1 MCFFHLLI
9 GICSGIFVRLQTI
22 WWWMEGVGRS
32 YGWMVAFV
40 CPTIT
45 TDFPSHMITDWLL
58 NLSSG
63 NQTWQLIH
71 SWLAIK
77 IPPCI
82 EMFYCHAWPEDKSLC
97 FLSWRVQPVRS
108 AGFDFLPLLQA
119 ATHGSVLTRKACPK
133 ASLVAC
139 LLVASIIPFKK

>member
-1 MCFFHLLI
+1 MAVLLPFSGGIMEQFIYVVFFHLLI

-22 WWWMEGVGRS
+22 WWWMEGVVRS

-45 TDFPSHMITDWLL
+45 TDFPSHMIMDWLL

-82 EMFYCHAWPEDKSLC
+82 YIYRCSIAMLGRRVSHYVFFLGGFNQWGQPDLTSPPESCYPRLRLNQKSM
-97 FLSWRVQPVRS
+97 S
-108 AGFDFLPLLQA
+108 
-119 ATHGSVLTRKACPK
+119 
-133 ASLVAC
+133 
-139 LLVASIIPFKK
+139 